1 MISANRLLFRLVI
14 TAVRWINLW
23 LAPRW
28 LRWGRHGNGALARHG
43 YDVRWEFVVGHRP
56 RRSASA
62 EIFQLLRL
70 QRATGMFTHE
80 RAAFRERHVRSWRGI
95 SRD

>member
-1 MISANRLLFRLVI
+1 MSSKAERVLAALLI
-14 TAVRWINLW
+14 DLW

-28 LRWGRHGNGALARHG
+28 LRWGRRGNGALARHG
-43 YDVRWEFVVGHRP
+43 YDVWWEFVVGHRP

-95 SRD
+95 SGD